1 MIWEDQHEVGHLSN
15 QLQEKA
21 SQKMGHLV
29 KIIKMLKMHAVP
41 FFDLKL
47 SGIKLISMNYQF
59 KIN

>member
-29 KIIKMLKMHAVP
+29 KIIKMLKKHAVP
-41 FFDLKL
+41 FFDMK
-47 SGIKLISMNYQF
+47 IKWN
-59 KIN
+59 KINFYELSI